1 MGEKEIQVEIA
12 RRFLVDCWMSFS
24 KVPGSSWGTTKTAI
38 KDTGSMDSPP
48 SLWASLP
55 QRILEASPHLQG
67 YDAADLP
74 WEEIERLKRERG
86 WNVIE
91 ALDYLGL

>member
-24 KVPGSSWGTTKTAI
+24 KVPGQAWKKEKATDMVSGNPSSLKVWATL
-38 KDTGSMDSPP
+38 P
-48 SLWASLP
+48 S
-55 QRILEASPHLQG
+55 RILEASPHLQG

>member
-12 RRFLVDCWMSFS
+12 RRFLVDCWQSFS
-24 KVPGSSWGTTKTAI
+24 QEIGCGWGTQRETRKHRTR
-38 KDTGSMDSPP
+38 KNPQQT
-48 SLWASLP
+48 WASLP

-74 WEEIERLKRERG
+74 WDEIERLKRERG

>member
-12 RRFLVDCWMSFS
+12 RRTLVDCWMSF
-24 KVPGSSWGTTKTAI
+24 KFNPGDSWGIQRYQDYDQFKENL
-38 KDTGSMDSPP
+38 GN
-48 SLWASLP
+48 WQSLP

-74 WEEIERLKRERG
+74 WDEIERLKRERG

>member
-1 MGEKEIQVEIA
+1 MGEEEIQVEIA
-12 RRFLVDCWMSFS
+12 RRFLVDCWQSFS
-24 KVPGSSWGTTKTAI
+24 QDLGCGWGTQPRHDRGI
-38 KDTGSMDSPP
+38 
-48 SLWASLP
+48 LQVWASLP

-74 WEEIERLKRERG
+74 WDEIERLKRERG

>member
-12 RRFLVDCWMSFS
+12 RRTLVDCWQSFS
-24 KVPGSSWGTTKTAI
+24 QGIGCGWGTERKQELGHPGAKCPEI
-38 KDTGSMDSPP
+38 V
-48 SLWASLP
+48 WATLP

-74 WEEIERLKRERG
+74 WDEIERLKRERG